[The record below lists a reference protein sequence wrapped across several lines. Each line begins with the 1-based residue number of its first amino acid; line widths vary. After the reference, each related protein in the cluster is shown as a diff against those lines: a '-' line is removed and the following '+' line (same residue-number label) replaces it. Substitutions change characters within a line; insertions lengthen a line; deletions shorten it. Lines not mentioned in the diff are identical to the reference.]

1 MPPDADSALIM
12 GLCCKQS
19 RLAAMAPLV
28 AELHPKQRKFL
39 SARCSTMRLTTLTIL
54 AMMLLAL
61 SIPASADVGLNDWCT
76 NLNGSISVCN
86 FLSASSVNVNTS
98 AFDKTLEGF
107 RSTDPTTGPFPNG
120 LGSITFMIGTGLQYA
135 SVYMDYDVDYSTL
148 GSFDDAGSTSVT
160 TPSATQS
167 WELNDPNL
175 YLASSN
181 PSGLVL
187 FDHFG
192 NGSLPSTNSV
202 DQTTCQANA
211 PAACDVAWALAESLN
226 VDSSLYSGGTV
237 TFTVSTTKPTSGFYL
252 QQTNQGDGVGGGGDI
267 IYLSDTVNL
276 TPVSSGPTVPEPS
289 SVVLFGTLLAGARF
303 LRKRSSAKAA

>member
-1 MPPDADSALIM
+1 
-12 GLCCKQS
+12 
-19 RLAAMAPLV
+19 
-28 AELHPKQRKFL
+28 
-39 SARCSTMRLTTLTIL
+39 MRLTTLTIL

-61 SIPASADVGLNDWCT
+61 SIPASADVALADWCV
-76 NLNGSISVCN
+76 NLNGDLSVCN
-86 FLSASSVNVNTS
+86 GGPASGFPPLSGVPTPQVVSSVNLGG
-98 AFDKTLEGF
+98 FDTTLE
-107 RSTDPTTGPFPNG
+107 SVGPNSLP
-120 LGSITFMIGTGLQYA
+120 GSITVTIGTGLQYA
-135 SVYMDYDVDYSTL
+135 AVWMDYDVDYFFPL
-148 GSFDDAGSTSVT
+148 GSFEDAGSTSG
-160 TPSATQS
+160 TPASTQS

-181 PSGLVL
+181 PTGFVL
-187 FDHFG
+187 FDDFG

-202 DQTTCQANA
+202 DAATCAANS

-237 TFTVSTTKPTSGFYL
+237 TFTVSTRAPASGFYL
-252 QQTNQGDGVGGGGDI
+252 QQTNQGNGVGGGGDI

-289 SVVLFGTLLAGARF
+289 SVVLFGTLLAGVLF